1 MGVSCAMRL
10 FSVLMFAENLK
21 RFNRKGPIVQI
32 LTFMR
37 LAEIIG
43 NVDLVKNFLVMILL
57 LEKIFDTPLKYKKRL
72 DFGLPKVLLQSNKEM
87 GQKIRCGRNK
97 LKKTWI

>member
-43 NVDLVKNFLVMILL
+43 NVDFEKNFLVMILL

-72 DFGLPKVLLQSNKEM
+72 GYQRSNYRVIK
-87 GQKIRCGRNK
+87 R
-97 LKKTWI
+97 

>member
-43 NVDLVKNFLVMILL
+43 NVDFERNFLVMILL
-57 LEKIFDTPLKYKKRL
+57 LEKIFDTPLKYKKR
-72 DFGLPKVLLQSNKEM
+72 
-87 GQKIRCGRNK
+87 K
-97 LKKTWI
+97 LGYQRSYYRAIKRWAKRSDVVEINQNKTWI